1 MDMDG
6 SDPITLRPP
15 AVSDSRGGGERR
27 PVDSQ
32 SQALDLASVFFFL
45 APGVLW
51 AGGFVLACWGFHW
64 PGDGNNRTNDSRE
77 PGRGEKAWQ
86 AARARRQMQA
96 GMQQRTVAS
105 SDDLDACMAR
115 GVWVVYY
122 DDYNCMFNLALCLH
136 VVYLAWKRETICM
149 VICANTELLCEQ
161 CYKILCHVINHLS

>member
-1 MDMDG
+1 VKG
-6 SDPITLRPP
+6 VQSTR
-15 AVSDSRGGGERR
+15 SRR
-27 PVDSQ
+27 PWI
-32 SQALDLASVFFFL
+32 LRLYFFFL

>member
-1 MDMDG
+1 MDG
-6 SDPITLRPP
+6 SDPITLRTP

-32 SQALDLASVFFFL
+32 ALDLASVFSFSR
-45 APGVLW
+45 PRRSVGGWVWVWVWVGVSIGPVTGTTEQTT
-51 AGGFVLACWGFHW
+51 AGRG
-64 PGDGNNRTNDSRE
+64 
-77 PGRGEKAWQ
+77 GEKAWQ

-105 SDDLDACMAR
+105 FDDLDACMAR